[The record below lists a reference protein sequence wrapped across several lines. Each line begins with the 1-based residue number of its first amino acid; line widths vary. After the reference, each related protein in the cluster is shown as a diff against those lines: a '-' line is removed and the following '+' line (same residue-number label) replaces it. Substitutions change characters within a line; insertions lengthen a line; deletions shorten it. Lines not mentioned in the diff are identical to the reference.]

1 MLACTNHVFIHLSP
15 IVVVWELPIMSTIT
29 INTSFSSQHHQSQYA
44 TYITQQG
51 GEVLQ
56 FVYVRNLYD
65 EFDDTQYSSKHTG
78 L

>member
-1 MLACTNHVFIHLSP
+1 
-15 IVVVWELPIMSTIT
+15 MSTIT